1 MDFSSSKFM
10 LPFAFD
16 RLGKV
21 WGIDYAAIMPSSDCY
36 RGQIKFSVCL
46 GLMIVLYSPF
56 KWIFFHDFNVFLTV
70 VFLRLDKRL
79 HFYEKEHL
87 HSSLILWFLPAYQT
101 ISYNWNQH
109 NSAWKE
115 RKRNKERKAERKE

>member
-21 WGIDYAAIMPSSDCY
+21 WGIDYAAMMPSSDYY

-56 KWIFFHDFNVFLTV
+56 KWIFFMISMFFLLL
-70 VFLRLDKRL
+70 FSWDWIRDYIFMKKNIYI
-79 HFYEKEHL
+79 H
-87 HSSLILWFLPAYQT
+87 P
-101 ISYNWNQH
+101 
-109 NSAWKE
+109 
-115 RKRNKERKAERKE
+115 